1 MNVLNAVFDFL
12 TYIFNG
18 LYNVF
23 LSTWPF
29 NVMFVIGLV
38 FLLVTVLLSL
48 IESYIPSGGR
58 GGVRVSFHRG
68 AGINGPS
75 IARGS
80 GFRRRRS
87 KRVVKNKK
95 KIGTQNN
102 YITNVYSDGE
112 KIESKVSSHDKE

>member
-1 MNVLNAVFDFL
+1 MSVVDSVFDFL

-38 FLLVTVLLSL
+38 FLLVTFLLSV
-48 IESYIPSGGR
+48 IGIYSPSGGR
-58 GGVRVSFHRG
+58 GRIRISFNRG
-68 AGINGPS
+68 AGVNGPNML
-75 IARGS
+75 RGS

-87 KRVVKNKK
+87 NRVVKNKK
-95 KIGTQNN
+95 KIGNQVN
-102 YITNVYSDGE
+102 YITNVYSGGE
-112 KIESKVSSHDKE
+112 KIESNVSSHE

>member
-1 MNVLNAVFDFL
+1 MNVLDTVFDFL

-23 LSTWPF
+23 LSTRPF

-38 FLLVTVLLSL
+38 FLLITVLLSL
-48 IESYIPSGGR
+48 IESYGLSGGR
-58 GGVRVSFHRG
+58 GGIRISFHRG

-75 IARGS
+75 IVRGS
-80 GFRRRRS
+80 GFRRRSS
-87 KRVVKNKK
+87 KRVLKNKK
-95 KIGTQNN
+95 KIGIQNN

-112 KIESKVSSHDKE
+112 KIESKVISND